1 MAAVCSFSERR
12 DKLSRRARAERQRCT
27 RYLPDTKPCL
37 GHPHARVVFGG
48 QEHDQPG
55 IELDATGKGDLSR
68 RSASESWVADSDL
81 LDLVKYPRSARPKG
95 HRAILRNDQ
104 L

>member
-55 IELDATGKGDLSR
+55 IELDPTGKVIS
-68 RSASESWVADSDL
+68 
-81 LDLVKYPRSARPKG
+81 LDVRRPKVG
-95 HRAILRNDQ
+95 SQIAIYWTW
-104 L
+104 